1 MRAILRP
8 IMRPDSSLSSLMA
21 SWLARDGDP
30 RPAVHDARG
39 TASYAALLDRADRV
53 ASALLEGRASLEG
66 ERVALLVSPGADF
79 AACFFGVLRA
89 GGVVVVL
96 SALHPPPETR
106 YFCDDAGVRT
116 IIA

>member
-1 MRAILRP
+1 MRPEGRKPAMRAILRP
-8 IMRPDSSLSSLMA
+8 IMPPDSPLLA
-21 SWLARDGDP
+21 GWLAREGDS

-39 TASYAALLDRADRV
+39 TTSYAQAVERADRV

-96 SALHPPPETR
+96 SPL
-106 YFCDDAGVRT
+106 
-116 IIA
+116 